1 STAWTPEV
9 LACSA
14 LEGRGIDQV
23 WETILRHHS
32 ALKEAGELDRKRTQ
46 QLQRWFWT
54 EIKACLNSALAQD
67 PASAALMKDLEQKI
81 ADGKLLPPKAAQ
93 SLIDQFRR

>member
-1 STAWTPEV
+1 

-23 WETILRHHS
+23 WQSILRHHE
-32 ALKEAGELDRKRTQ
+32 ALQEAGELDRKRTQ
-46 QLQRWFWT
+46 QLQRWFWA

-93 SLIDQFRR
+93 SLINQFRR